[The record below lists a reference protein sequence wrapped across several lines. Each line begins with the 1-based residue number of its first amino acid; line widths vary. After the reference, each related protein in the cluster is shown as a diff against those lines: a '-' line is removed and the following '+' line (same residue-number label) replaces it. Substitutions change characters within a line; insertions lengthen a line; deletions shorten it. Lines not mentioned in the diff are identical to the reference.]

1 MQSIVFCKVRTKSHP
16 HLYKYT
22 IQSSY
27 ILGFT
32 TVSIGIGEG
41 IYNLPAYYK
50 TISSFIK
57 IRYINSI
64 GEEKSKEIVNELGDL
79 LKFLNKIPRKSSK
92 EIVSIKQ
99 SESIINK
106 IFLLEIEDFF
116 EKLEP
121 LFGIKTMMGFFNSDD
136 FFSYIIEEEDRLSSH
151 EIVVSE
157 VDLLQ
162 LLLPKEK
169 GTPLLFLNVPWSTGI
184 IGHLNAEDQEATSL
198 SEIYASN
205 LLNIPNLSIITS
217 NQIELVR
224 DDLKIGSK
232 EFRAKLN
239 QWATICY
246 ENPNTTLGLDY
257 FRANLLALEETA
269 DDLASQSPTLNSFSE
284 ATNHKGKVSLLF
296 GEAPI
301 EYIWKNYLDTE
312 TISQE
317 IFDKLLE
324 IKKEQAPKF
333 DGRWPVAFLKAFDKT
348 EDLNEE
354 SEDTNSEIAIRSV
367 RKSISLE

>member
-1 MQSIVFCKVRTKSHP
+1 MQSIIFYKIETRCHPQIYTYSVQLSH
-16 HLYKYT
+16 
-22 IQSSY
+22 

-32 TVSIGIGEG
+32 TVGIGIGENV
-41 IYNLPAYYK
+41 YNFRSGTE
-50 TISSFIK
+50 TIP
-57 IRYINSI
+57 
-64 GEEKSKEIVNELGDL
+64 V
-79 LKFLNKIPRKSSK
+79 LNKIDYLKTVDNANANLLELETELKHLLKVRHKSSK
-92 EIVSIKQ
+92 EIVLIKQ
-99 SESIINK
+99 AEVLINK
-106 IFLLEIEDFF
+106 MFMSLVDDHC
-116 EKLEP
+116 EKLERV
-121 LFGIKTMMGFFNSDD
+121 FKIETMKDIYNSDA
-136 FFSYIIEEEDRLSSH
+136 FLNYITDENHRVHNDS
-151 EIVVSE
+151 IVISE

-162 LLLPKEK
+162 LLIPNEK
-169 GTPLLFLNVPWSTGI
+169 GHPLFFLNIAGSVDDITHITPE
-184 IGHLNAEDQEATSL
+184 NKKAESL
-198 SEIYASN
+198 SAFYTSN
-205 LLNIPNLSIITS
+205 LLNIPNLSLITS

-224 DDLKIGSK
+224 DDLKIGSE

-257 FRANLLALEETA
+257 FRANLLPLKETA
-269 DDLASQSPTLNSFSE
+269 DDLATQSPTLNSFSE
-284 ATNHKGKVSLLF
+284 ATNHKGKASLLF

-301 EYIWKNYLDTE
+301 ESIWKNYLETE

-333 DGRWPVAFLKAFDKT
+333 DGRWPVAFVNAFDTK

-354 SEDTNSEIAIRSV
+354 SEDKNSETAIKSV